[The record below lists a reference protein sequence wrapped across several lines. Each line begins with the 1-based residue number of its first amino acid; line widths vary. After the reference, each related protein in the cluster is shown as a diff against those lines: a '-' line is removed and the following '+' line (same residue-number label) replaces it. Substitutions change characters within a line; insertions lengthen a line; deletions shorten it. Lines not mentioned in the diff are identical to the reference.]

1 MFTGVAPPPA
11 VVRALTAAVDGVRDD
26 PGAPRWSDPAD
37 LHITL
42 AFLGEVPGARVA
54 GLLGALGPVA
64 AGAPPA
70 TLQLT
75 GAGTFG
81 RRPRVLWAGV
91 GGDVDVLGALAG
103 RVAAAAR
110 HAGVPVE
117 DRPFLPHLTLGRWPG
132 SGTAATPLPDR
143 LPGPHG
149 PPWRPA
155 ALVLWRSR
163 PGTRYERL
171 AGWPLGGS
179 GPVAR

>member
-1 MFTGVAPPPA
+1 MAPPPA
-11 VVRALTAAVDGVRDD
+11 VVRALAAAVHGVRDD

-37 LHITL
+37 LHVTL

-54 GLLGALGPVA
+54 GLLAALGPVA
-64 AGAPPA
+64 AGSHAPELRLA
-70 TLQLT
+70 

-91 GGDVDVLGALAG
+91 TGDVGVLGELAG

-117 DRPFLPHLTLGRWPG
+117 DRPFVPHLTLGRWPG
-132 SGTAATPLPDR
+132 SGTTATTLPER
-143 LPGPHG
+143 LRGPHG
-149 PPWRPA
+149 PAWRPGE
-155 ALVLWRSR
+155 LVLWRSR
-163 PGTRYERL
+163 PGARYERL
-171 AGWPLGGS
+171 AGWPLARP

>member
-1 MFTGVAPPPA
+1 MVG
-11 VVRALTAAVDGVRDD
+11 ALVAAVDGVRDD

-37 LHITL
+37 LHVTL

-64 AGAPPA
+64 AGSRAPD
-70 TLQLT
+70 LQLT

-81 RRPRVLWAGV
+81 RRPRVLWSGV
-91 GGDVDVLGALAG
+91 TGDVAALDELAG

-117 DRPFLPHLTLGRWPG
+117 DRPFVPHLTLGRWPG
-132 SGTAATPLPDR
+132 TGTAATTLPDR
-143 LPGPHG
+143 LRGPHG
-149 PPWRPA
+149 PVWRPA
-155 ALVLWRSR
+155 ELVLWRSR

-171 AGWPLGGS
+171 AGWPLGGPGS
-179 GPVAR
+179 VAR